1 MKIPA
6 SLRYGWTLSRGLA
19 LVLSMLIGIQAI
31 TASEWGLLILALVI
45 AIQALSGKGCLGGSC
60 QIK

>member
-6 SLRYGWTLSRGLA
+6 TLRHGWTFSRGLSLILSA
-19 LVLSMLIGIQAI
+19 LIAYQGIV
-31 TASEWGLLILALVI
+31 ASEWGMLLLALVI
-45 AIQALSGKGCLGGSC
+45 GIQALSGKGCLGGSC